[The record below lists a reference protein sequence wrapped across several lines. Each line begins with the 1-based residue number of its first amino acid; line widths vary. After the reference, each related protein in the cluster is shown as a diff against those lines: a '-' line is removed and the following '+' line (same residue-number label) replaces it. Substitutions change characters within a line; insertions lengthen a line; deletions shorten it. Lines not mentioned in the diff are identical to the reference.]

1 MSLITS
7 TQVAQF
13 HALGYFITKPAFTEP
28 ELHTI
33 RTEFER
39 LHEDAIRQAEQTD
52 DPKRLDLTRY
62 RPFIGQA
69 HTKSDLL
76 ARFVK
81 APIYLEACE
90 KFIGPNADL
99 YYNQIVIK
107 PPELG
112 RSFAWHQDSGYTET
126 DPLEYITCWTA
137 ISRTFVENGCIW
149 IIPGSHKQG
158 LQKHTRD
165 EENSELVASFTG
177 EENAIPVEMAPGQI
191 AIFSSLMLHKSG
203 ANTSGEVRHGYV
215 PQYHHPGVIRVNTG
229 EPFGDRYPVLRN
241 GNPV

>member
-1 MSLITS
+1 
-7 TQVAQF
+7 
-13 HALGYFITKPAFTEP
+13 
-28 ELHTI
+28 
-33 RTEFER
+33 
-39 LHEDAIRQAEQTD
+39 
-52 DPKRLDLTRY
+52 
-62 RPFIGQA
+62 
-69 HTKSDLL
+69 
-76 ARFVK
+76 
-81 APIYLEACE
+81 
-90 KFIGPNADL
+90 
-99 YYNQIVIK
+99 
-107 PPELG
+107 
-112 RSFAWHQDSGYTET
+112 SGYTET